1 MKLLVTPS
9 MADLLRDHRREVTSK
24 MRDAFL
30 NFAMENRGALTSARY
45 ALVVSEQIYDLA
57 TTYLDGETAEE
68 QVMTVTRRLAEQ
80 GLATTTIRNMLTILN
95 NYLGELPGRDTAIES
110 MMVKFQLLLL
120 ENLATAREEVLRN
133 TQEASQAA
141 LQNALHN
148 QLQQQRNLR
157 QDQES
162 RTQKL
167 QQILQ
172 LNAELAQVTQES
184 ELLNLAVSGIC
195 RNLDLTDVTIYEW
208 LKPSHRWFMRTT
220 TGPLKANQ
228 PIPNDILE
236 GLSQAIAGHT
246 ELHQHPPLADGR
258 ESERIISLL
267 QTGSEV
273 LGAMVANFQNKD
285 ASMPIFV
292 KAFALNLAALWGNL
306 LLLLETRQRTQELE
320 ILNGRY
326 FDTIWRN
333 EDIALQANYA
343 PEAGLTILRSTPQP
357 QIESDPEEQVSLLV
371 GGTTIGQI
379 SLDEGAVISAEDS
392 EFMQA
397 LAREMSNALNNAHLL
412 QTTRNY
418 SHQLRTAVEVSR
430 AVSAFL
436 DRGVLIQEAVELIQR
451 HFNFYYVALY
461 LKGSNLYA
469 TLQAAVGPAGEF
481 SAGQQT
487 LWADH
492 NSIVDTAIHSQRP
505 YLERD
510 VRQST
515 RYEPDPQLP
524 DTRSILVAP
533 LRARGTTIGAIDI
546 HSTQVA
552 AFGETEV
559 TVLQLLADQIAVAL
573 ENANLFDE
581 TQTSYIRTNYLYQ
594 AGRHIIEA
602 VAESEVYQAIVEFSA
617 NTGLVDV
624 AFLLIND
631 PDSAEHIVVGQSW
644 SRFNLITESSPTH
657 ILRTAFPF
665 TGDDSPN
672 RLFVSKDIQTEGTFP
687 PALLQ
692 FLTSYGIQAIAFIP
706 IRFERIWL
714 ATLALCRLEARPLT
728 DHELQPFLTLSGQ
741 AAVALSNQRLLR
753 ETRALYQVSQVL
765 DQAVTAEDA
774 ILATVEAITRYTGL
788 SQTRAVMYDQ
798 RNGYGTVIVEST
810 PSGRA
815 AAFQFPIQGDPL
827 YQQLLQEKRP
837 ILADLAKAIDPTS
850 QAYLHYFGLQGSC
863 FLPILSQQKVAG
875 FLALDYQKQGQSLQ
889 EPDIIFAQNATD
901 QLATFLENI
910 ALFDEALLRAQE
922 MIKLNQIGSL
932 IASTLKLDDLAA
944 IIYEQVGLLLDKTC
958 FLMALYDADNFTY
971 TPLLS
976 MVESRPEPLLS
987 REIEPNSALHHF
999 LQQGELVQGRPA
1011 VQLAQQFVNGQAHKI
1026 QSALWSPLQR
1036 EGSPVGFIT
1045 LQSYRLNAYSE
1056 SDIQLFRS
1064 IATQISLAVTNALLL
1079 RETQDNVAELR
1090 LLFSITQA
1098 AAGSIDA
1105 NARINNMANALHQG
1119 LRKADVAILAPAA
1132 ENHYRV
1138 IAAAGQKQELVPAGG
1153 LVAEAMNIGQ
1163 PLLVNDLRQL
1173 PEYQPFSPQAYAQLV
1188 IPLSL
1193 GQRHIGVINVTAGQP
1208 NAFNQRDLRLLETLS
1223 INLATTIESARLFE
1237 EIQLA
1242 NERLLEI
1249 DRVKTNFLASMS
1261 HELRT
1266 PLNSIIGF
1274 SRVILR
1280 GIDGPITPQQEEDL
1294 TSIYNSGQ
1302 HLLQLINEILDL
1314 AKIEAGKMT
1323 LAFEPT
1329 NPREIAQNAL
1339 SNIRGLLKDKPIEL
1353 ISNLAPD
1360 LPMIEVD
1367 PIRLRQIIINLLSN
1381 AIKFTLEGQV
1391 TLAIYPEAD
1400 GKHISISVAD
1410 TGVGIAQKDFDK
1422 LFEAF
1427 EQAEDKP
1434 KWVAEGTGLGL
1445 TITRSLVEMHHGQ
1458 IWLESELGRGTTFYI
1473 RLPIHQ
1479 EAPNN

>member
-1 MKLLVTPS
+1 MKSLGS
-9 MADLLRDHRREVTSK
+9 SAMADLLRDHRREVTSK
-24 MRDAFL
+24 MRDSFL
-30 NFAMENRGALTSARY
+30 YFAMENRGALTSARY
-45 ALVVSEQIYDLA
+45 ALVVSEQVYDLA
-57 TTYLDGETAEE
+57 TNYLDGGTSDE
-68 QVMTVTRRLAEQ
+68 QVMQACRRLAEQ
-80 GLATTTIRNMLTILN
+80 GLATITVRNMLSVLN
-95 NYLGELPGRDTAIES
+95 NYLGGLPGRDTAIES
-110 MMVKFQLLLL
+110 PLVQFQLIIL

-133 TQEASQAA
+133 TQEASQSA
-141 LQNALHN
+141 LQNALHT

-157 QDQES
+157 QEQES

-184 ELLNLAVSGIC
+184 ELLNLAVSGVC

-208 LKPSHRWFMRTT
+208 LKPSNRWFMRTT
-220 TGPLKANQ
+220 TGTAKSNQ
-228 PIPNDILE
+228 AIPTDIFE
-236 GLSQAIAGHT
+236 GLNEVITRET
-246 ELHQHPPLADGR
+246 ETTQHLTLADGR

-267 QTGSEV
+267 QTGNEV
-273 LGAMVANFQNKD
+273 LGAMVANFQSKD
-285 ASMPIFV
+285 SSMPILL

-333 EDIALQANYA
+333 EDIALQASYS
-343 PEAGLTILRSTPQP
+343 PDDGLNIARSPHHFENEHQ
-357 QIESDPEEQVSLLV
+357 EQVNLIV
-371 GGTTIGQI
+371 GGTTIGH
-379 SLDEGAVISAEDS
+379 LALADEALISAEDN

-451 HFNFYYVALY
+451 HFGFYYVALY
-461 LKGSNLYA
+461 IKGSGVYA

-492 NSIVDTAIHSQRP
+492 NSIVGIAINSQRP

-510 VRQST
+510 IRQST
-515 RYEPDPQLP
+515 LYLPDPQLP
-524 DTRSILVAP
+524 DTHSILVVP

-546 HSTQVA
+546 HSTQIA

-594 AGRHIIEA
+594 AGRRIIEA
-602 VAESEVYQAIVEFSA
+602 TAESEVYQAMVEFSA
-617 NTGLVDV
+617 NTGLVDM
-624 AFLLIND
+624 AFLLTND
-631 PDSAEHIVVGQSW
+631 SESAEHIVVGQSW
-644 SRFNLITESSPTH
+644 SRFNLIPESSPTQ
-657 ILRTAFPF
+657 ILRAAFPF
-665 TGDDSPN
+665 TGDGNHN
-672 RLFVSKDIQTEGTFP
+672 RLFVYKDIQHETAFP
-687 PALLQ
+687 ADLAQ
-692 FLTSYGIQAIAFIP
+692 FLASYGIRAIAFIP
-706 IRFERIWL
+706 IRFEKIWL
-714 ATLALCRLEARPLT
+714 ATLTLCRLEARALV
-728 DHELQPFLTLSGQ
+728 DQELQPFLTLSGQ

-765 DQAVTAEDA
+765 DQAVTSEDA
-774 ILATVEAITRYTGL
+774 ILATVEAITHYTRVA
-788 SQTRAVMYDQ
+788 QTRAVMYDQ
-798 RNGYGTVIVEST
+798 RNGYGNVIVESI

-815 AAFQFPIQGDPL
+815 ASFRFPIQGDPL
-827 YQQLLQEKRP
+827 YQQLLQEKQP
-837 ILADLAKAIDPTS
+837 ILADLSKGIDPTS
-850 QAYLHYFGLQGSC
+850 QAYLNHFGLQGSC

-875 FLALDYQKQGQSLQ
+875 FLSLDYQKQGQFLQ

-922 MIKLNQIGSL
+922 MIKLNQIGAL

-944 IIYEQVGLLLDKTC
+944 IIYEQVGLLLDKTF

-971 TPLLS
+971 TPLLF

-987 REIEPNSALHHF
+987 REIEPSSALHHF

-1011 VQLAQQFVNGQAHKI
+1011 VQLAKQFANGQAAKI

-1045 LQSYRLNAYSE
+1045 LQSYRPNAYSE

-1105 NARINNMANALHQG
+1105 NTRISNMANALHQG
-1119 LRKADVAILAPAA
+1119 LRKADVAILALSDEA
-1132 ENHYRV
+1132 HYRV
-1138 IAAAGQKQELVPAGG
+1138 IAAAGHQQNPVPAGG
-1153 LVAEAMNIGQ
+1153 LIAESIHIGQ

-1173 PEYQPFSPQAYAQLV
+1173 PEYQPFSPQASAQLV

-1208 NAFNQRDLRLLETLS
+1208 NAFTQRDLRLLETLS

-1280 GIDGPITPQQEEDL
+1280 GIDGPITTQQEEDL

-1323 LAFEPT
+1323 LAFDPT
-1329 NPREIAQNAL
+1329 DPREIAQNAL

-1353 ISNLAPD
+1353 ISNLDPN
-1360 LPMIEVD
+1360 LPIIEAD

-1391 TLAIYPEAD
+1391 TLAIYPEPD
-1400 GKHISISVAD
+1400 NEHIGISVSD

-1445 TITRSLVEMHHGQ
+1445 TITRSLVQMHHGQ
-1458 IWLESELGRGTTFYI
+1458 IWLESEPGRGTTFYI

-1479 EAPNN
+1479 EKPTN